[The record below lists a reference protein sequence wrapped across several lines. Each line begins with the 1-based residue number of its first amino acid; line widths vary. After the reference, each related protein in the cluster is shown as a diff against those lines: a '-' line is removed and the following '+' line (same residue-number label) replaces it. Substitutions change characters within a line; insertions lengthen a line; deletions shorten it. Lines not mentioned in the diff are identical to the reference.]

1 MIAIYFCVLPKS
13 RQEPE
18 SRGHGLVVLTV
29 LLPWHVLS
37 TCVYPEKQHCQ
48 VWKHHSELYSQTI
61 INQDEGGLWEKLERV
76 GGGNWGWCVKC
87 KRIVCFLFFFFSLFK
102 KKCHPDLPAV
112 QSCGRFFFHCFLLLI
127 YIYVCVNVSK

>member
-18 SRGHGLVVLTV
+18 SRGHGWVVLTV

-37 TCVYPEKQHCQ
+37 TCVYPAKQHCQ

-61 INQDEGGLWEKLERV
+61 INQDEGRLWEKLERV
-76 GGGNWGWCVKC
+76 GGGNWGWYVKC
-87 KRIVCFLFFFFSLFK
+87 KRIVCFLFFFFSVCLK
-102 KKCHPDLPAV
+102 RNV
-112 QSCGRFFFHCFLLLI
+112 IQTYQSCGRFFFNCFLLLI